1 MVGAGFGK
9 AWTPFRAGGRLV
21 QRSRGA
27 RGFTHMTSMVR
38 KRTTLVALALFAVYV
53 VWGSTYLALRYLVE
67 EFPAIVGNGI
77 RFVVAGGLLLAF
89 LLQRGAPRP
98 SAREWWSAAQV
109 GAFLMMG
116 GVGLVALAEA
126 RGVGSGLA
134 ATAVAAM
141 PLWAALWSGLFG
153 RWPTRLEW
161 FGLVIGLTGV
171 VILSREGDF
180 QGNALG
186 ITLMVV
192 APISWAF
199 GSVWSRRLPL
209 PAGAMATA
217 LEMFT
222 GGLILLVVGFARGE
236 RFEAAPDLG
245 GWLALGYLITFGSI
259 LAFSAYMYLLATV
272 RPALATSYAYVN
284 PVVAVLLGVTL
295 GSEVL
300 SGQAV
305 IALPLIL
312 GGVAMVAV
320 GGDSQPSGTRRALPQ
335 EG

>member
-1 MVGAGFGK
+1 M
-9 AWTPFRAGGRLV
+9 T
-21 QRSRGA
+21 
-27 RGFTHMTSMVR
+27 THNR
-38 KRTTLVALALFAVYV
+38 WLIGLALFAVYV
-53 VWGSTYLALRYLVE
+53 IWGSTYLALRYLVE
-67 EFPAIVGNGI
+67 EFPPFIGNGI
-77 RFVVAGGLLLAF
+77 RFVVAGGALF
-89 LLQRGAPRP
+89 LFLRWRGSPAP
-98 SAREWWSAAQV
+98 SGREWFSAAQI
-109 GAFLMMG
+109 GALLMMG

-153 RWPTRLEW
+153 RWPNRREW
-161 FGLVIGLTGV
+161 LGLAIGLTGV
-171 VILSREGDF
+171 VILSQEGDF
-180 QGNALG
+180 AGNALG

-199 GSVWSRRLPL
+199 GSVWSQRISLP
-209 PAGAMATA
+209 PGPMATA
-217 LEMFT
+217 MEMTT
-222 GGLILLVVGFARGE
+222 GGGLLLVVGVARGE
-236 RFEAAPDLG
+236 RFDAVPDMG
-245 GWLALGYLITFGSI
+245 GWLALLYLTTLGSI
-259 LAFSAYMYLLATV
+259 VAFSAYMYLLNTV

-312 GGVAMVAV
+312 GGVALVAISK
-320 GGDSQPSGTRRALPQ
+320 GQTLREPQTRPVPQ
-335 EG
+335 ET